1 MNFWHMQLHPDDS
14 SEITRK
20 DALNILEE
28 KSIIGMGK
36 SWENDRGQ
44 PNKFIHDMKIG
55 DIVLIRSN
63 GPLALVRITG
73 ECYDNINKDV
83 WFKLIRN
90 IEIISKGGNHFREL
104 YKESFQKS
112 WKDNLYLPTT
122 LEIANQ
128 STFIKYWFN
137 SIIRQQKM
145 ENTINLLKYKKQI
158 ILQGPPG
165 TGKTKLAKEIASNI
179 LTKKISKTPLDEI
192 KDFLKSHRVTEEV
205 QYWRTRREEE
215 RNEFLSKFPV
225 NQLLHLN
232 LDTYCIGKSNKDNF
246 CWWIERG
253 LESYGRYTPGFSIN
267 YGVYY
272 SKKEQAYKTLK
283 RYGDPEEAI
292 NEMRLFVS
300 QVANEELDS
309 DGFKKLG
316 DGFIL
321 KILASYYPEK
331 YVQVYKPEIL
341 KQIAKLLKM
350 ESNSKYVQLSCEL
363 KNRIDGLIKETDS
376 SCDSR
381 ELIHYLFM
389 KFVGGNETEIK
400 EDELTVTSK
409 PTLIQF
415 HPSFSYEDF
424 VRGIVAEDVD
434 GQIKY
439 AVQNKILAELA
450 KKALAD
456 IDNPYILIID
466 EINRAN
472 LSSVLGEL
480 IYALEYRGKSVS
492 SMYALEDS
500 SEDEYEIILPPNL
513 YIIGTMNTADRS
525 VGTIDY
531 AIRRRFAFVDVLP
544 KDLSADLG
552 GDYKSGLFAEVSK
565 LFIENYNPAID
576 YSDKNIKHLRSKH
589 LSEEFN
595 PQDVWL
601 GHSYFIQHYEKD
613 QDGKDL
619 KDKPIDFKFRLDY
632 EIKPILHE
640 YIKDGILKESA
651 FEEIEKLTC

>member
-1 MNFWHMQLHPDDS
+1 MNYWHMQLHPSEYEDWSVDD
-14 SEITRK
+14 IKT
-20 DALNILEE
+20 ILTH
-28 KSIIGMGK
+28 KLIGCSGDPVSLFYKIM
-36 SWENDRGQ
+36 
-44 PNKFIHDMKIG
+44 IG
-55 DIVLIRSN
+55 DLV
-63 GPLALVRITG
+63 LVRHGGKILSLVKVTG
-73 ECYDNINKDV
+73 KVRAFQENEKTEFL
-83 WFKLIRN
+83 WFDYCAP
-90 IEIISKGGNHFREL
+90 IEILSNYSDKTVSGEG
-104 YKESFQKS
+104 
-112 WKDNLYLPTT
+112 WYLPKT
-122 LEIANQ
+122 LMSIENKIAVNYISRLHQ
-128 STFIKYWFN
+128 QYLIMN
-137 SIIRQQKM
+137 NQQKM
-145 ENTINLLKYKKQI
+145 DQAINLLKYKKQI

-165 TGKTKLAKEIASNI
+165 TGKTKLAKEIAAKL
-179 LTKKISKTPLDEI
+179 LTRKITKTPLDEI
-192 KDFLKSHRVTEEV
+192 KDFLKDHQVTEEV
-205 QYWRTRREEE
+205 QSWRTRREDE
-215 RNEFLSKFPV
+215 RNEFLSKFPLY
-225 NQLLHLN
+225 QLLHLN

-283 RYGDPEEAI
+283 RYESPEDAI
-292 NEMRLFVS
+292 NEMKLFVS
-300 QVANEELDS
+300 QVANEEFDS

-321 KILASYYPEK
+321 KILASYYPDK

-341 KQIAKLLKM
+341 RQIAKLLKL
-350 ESNSKYVQLSCEL
+350 ESDSKYLQLSCEL
-363 KNRIDGLIKETDS
+363 KTRMDELITETSS

-389 KFVGGNETEIK
+389 KFVGGNETEIH
-400 EDELTVTSK
+400 EDELTITSK

-424 VRGIVAEDVD
+424 VRGIVAEEVE

-439 AVQNKILAELA
+439 SVQNKTLAELA
-450 KKALAD
+450 KKASSD
-456 IDNPYILIID
+456 IDNPYVLIID

-480 IYALEYRGKSVS
+480 IYALEYRGEPVS

-500 SEDEYEIILPPNL
+500 SEDEYEIILPANL

-531 AIRRRFAFVDVLP
+531 AIRRRFAFVDVFP
-544 KDLSADLG
+544 KNLKDELG
-552 GDYKSGLFAEVSK
+552 DNYKFDLFAEVSK
-565 LFIENYNPAID
+565 LFIKDYSLQID
-576 YSDKNIKHLRSKH
+576 YSEKNIKKLRSVH
-589 LSEEFN
+589 LSEEFK
-595 PQDVWL
+595 PEDVWL

-613 QDGKDL
+613 QNGENIL
-619 KDKPIDFKFRLDY
+619 DKPIDFKFRLDY

-640 YIKDGILKESA
+640 YVKDGILKESA
-651 FEEIEKLTC
+651 LEEIDKLSC